1 MASVMGDVEHNLAV
15 LQEIL
20 RIENSTIL
28 NMAKHSRKNLIIT
41 VWHIVPYADK

>member
-20 RIENSTIL
+20 RIGKQYDPEYGKAFQEEFDNYR
-28 NMAKHSRKNLIIT
+28 MAYSSVRR
-41 VWHIVPYADK
+41 